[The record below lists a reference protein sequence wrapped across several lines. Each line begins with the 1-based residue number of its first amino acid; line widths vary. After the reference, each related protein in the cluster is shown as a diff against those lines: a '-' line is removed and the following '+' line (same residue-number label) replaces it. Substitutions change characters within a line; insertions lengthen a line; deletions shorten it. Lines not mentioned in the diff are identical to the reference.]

1 MLLKKVL
8 DEKLNIKNKTMKN
21 TINQV
26 GMEAAQ
32 NIASS
37 LGAAPVAPAPA
48 APAAPVPVATAP
60 PAVTP
65 APVADVAIPPVLD
78 PLVQATNP
86 NFSPNTQN
94 AALNMYGDAVSRGY

>member
-1 MLLKKVL
+1 
-8 DEKLNIKNKTMKN
+8 MKN

-26 GMEAAQ
+26 GIEAAQ
-32 NIASS
+32 NMASS
-37 LGAAPVAPAPA
+37 LGTAPVAPSPA

-78 PLVQATNP
+78 PLVQATNT
-86 NFSPNTQN
+86 NFQPKTQN
-94 AALNMYGDAVSRGY
+94 AAINMYGDDASRGY